1 MADEMQTP
9 LNDGELGI
17 MQPIYT
23 PELAFVPDVGDG
35 GRVSDVQ
42 EAVCICPV
50 CAV

>member
-1 MADEMQTP
+1 MADEVQTP

-23 PELAFVPDVGDG
+23 PELAFVPDVGG
-35 GRVSDVQ
+35 RGRVPDIQ
-42 EAVCICPV
+42 EAVCICAI